1 MSLIPSLDERLAA
14 LIQPM
19 RPKGRYSRR
28 KLEVRNQTV
37 QDRRNAYMA
46 KRLKEIALGCDEFFL
61 RRNLSIPSAS
71 HHLVNGTGED
81 TSVRKFVS
89 RLKQSRTQPVD
100 P

>member
-1 MSLIPSLDERLAA
+1 MPDLPSLEQRIAA
-14 LIQPM
+14 QVQIT

-46 KRLKEIALGCDEFFL
+46 KRLQEIALGCDEFFL

-71 HHLVNGTGED
+71 HHVVIGTGED

-89 RLKQSRTQPVD
+89 RMKQSRTQLVD
-100 P
+100 H